1 MSMEPILFA
10 SDLDNTLLFSIA
22 HRQEGDRCVEW
33 LDGKEQG
40 FLTPDAVSLLE
51 TVHQLTRLIPVT
63 TRSVAQ
69 YLRIRFP
76 EPVTPA
82 YAVAAN
88 GAVLLHHGQP
98 DAAWEAETQAL
109 LTPWLPEL
117 ERMEAAIPQRL
128 AGRRLRRVDGA
139 YLFLSCPDPED
150 AAYCRSCLTDTT
162 LSVET
167 TGRKLYLFP
176 PPVNKGAAVAR
187 LRRRFSPSG
196 VIGAGDSA
204 IDVPMLRECDWAI
217 APHDVLVEGMDRD
230 RVAVWD
236 GQGRFPDYVLQ
247 QAAAFAR
254 AGQ

>member
-1 MSMEPILFA
+1 MLFA
-10 SDLDNTLLFSIA
+10 SDLDNTLLFSVS

-33 LDGKEQG
+33 LDGNEQG
-40 FLTPDAVSLLE
+40 FMTPETISLLE
-51 TVHQLTRLIPVT
+51 TVHGLTRLIPVT

-76 EPVTPA
+76 VTPD

-98 DAAWEAETQAL
+98 DAAWAAEYEAL
-109 LTPWLPEL
+109 LSPWLAEL
-117 ERMEAAIPQRL
+117 ERMESLIPQRL
-128 AGRRLRRVDGA
+128 PGRRLRRIDGA
-139 YLFLSCPDPED
+139 YLFLSCPNPED

-162 LSVET
+162 LLVET

-176 PPVNKGAAVAR
+176 PPINKGAAVAR
-187 LRRRFSPSG
+187 LRRRFGPPA
-196 VIGAGDSA
+196 VIGAGDSP

-217 APHDVLVEGMDRD
+217 APNKALVEGMDRD
-230 RVAVWD
+230 RVSVWD

>member
-1 MSMEPILFA
+1 MLFA
-10 SDLDNTLLFSIA
+10 SDLDNTLLFSVS
-22 HRQEGDRCVEW
+22 HRQAGDRCVEW
-33 LDGKEQG
+33 LDGNEQG
-40 FLTPDAVSLLE
+40 FMTPETVSLLE
-51 TVHQLTRLIPVT
+51 TVQGLTRLIPVT

-76 EPVTPA
+76 VTPD

-98 DAAWEAETQAL
+98 DAEWAAETQSL
-109 LTPWLPEL
+109 LLPWLKEL
-117 ERMEAAIPQRL
+117 ERMESVIPQRL
-128 AGRRLRRVDGA
+128 PGRRLRRIDGA
-139 YLFLSCPDPED
+139 YLFLSCPNPED

-162 LSVET
+162 LSVQT

-176 PPVNKGAAVAR
+176 TPINKGAAVAR
-187 LRRRFSPSG
+187 LRQRFGPSS
-196 VIGAGDSA
+196 VIGAGDSP
-204 IDVPMLRECDWAI
+204 IDVSMLRECDWAI
-217 APHDVLVEGMDRD
+217 APKDALVEGMERD

-236 GQGRFPDYVLQ
+236 GQGRFPDFVLQ